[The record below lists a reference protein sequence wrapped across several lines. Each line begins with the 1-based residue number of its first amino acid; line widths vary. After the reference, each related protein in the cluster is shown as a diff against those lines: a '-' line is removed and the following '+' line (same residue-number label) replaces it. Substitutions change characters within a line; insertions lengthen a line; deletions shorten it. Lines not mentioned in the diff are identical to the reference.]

1 MIDILIHG
9 SCSPNPGK
17 GAYGFIIYSEGEE
30 LERQNGIVSKYTTT
44 NIAEYQAI
52 IEALEAAKRLG
63 FQSVRVLS
71 SSKLIIKHLNCI
83 NNVGASLKSSYNKV
97 IKLIEDFDIAIFQYI
112 ENEKNKAVDL
122 ARSLI
127 SEPTTRR
134 GRAEELAKNAFI
146 RTEKGYIYLKD
157 DGYYKINLEKLTCT
171 CADNRFRK
179 NICKHILAAEKIDKR
194 ILSI

>member
-157 DGYYKINLEKLTCT
+157 DGYYKIDLERLTCT
-171 CADNRFRK
+171 CYDNRFRR
-179 NICKHILAAEKIDKR
+179 NICKHILAAEEIDKR
-194 ILSI
+194 ILAI